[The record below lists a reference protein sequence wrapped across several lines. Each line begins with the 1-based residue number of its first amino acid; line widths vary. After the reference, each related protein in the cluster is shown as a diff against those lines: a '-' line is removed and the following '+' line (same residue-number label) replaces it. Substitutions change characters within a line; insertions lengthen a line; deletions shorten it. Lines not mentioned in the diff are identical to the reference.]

1 MTNDEISKKAE
12 LIGGIKNALE
22 KGESL
27 EKAKQSFLN
36 AGYKKEEVEE
46 AAREVAQHSAPVPSP
61 TPATT
66 INQSPQQGHNQSIPQ
81 PPSQKP
87 AQQVLLKPST
97 QLPAEQQVSKKL
109 MIILVIVSVLVL
121 AGAAIFGIFWDK
133 IFG

>member
-1 MTNDEISKKAE
+1 MTNDDISKKAE

-36 AGYKKEEVEE
+36 AGYKKEEIE
-46 AAREVAQHSAPVPSP
+46 AAAKELAPSSAIVPSP
-61 TPATT
+61 APVSP
-66 INQSPQQGHNQSIPQ
+66 SPQAHNQSIPQ

-87 AQQVLLKPST
+87 PQQTLIKPPT

-109 MIILVIVSVLVL
+109 MIILAIVSVLVL
-121 AGAAIFGIFWDK
+121 AGAAILGIFWDK